1 MIPNGKLSLLLIL
14 SVELHCPSLSSAL
27 TCGAR
32 KYYHYCGNPS
42 RFTTRVRRTR
52 PSAPP
57 PRHSDQWPVRIDSSI
72 TRLYVDK
79 DSNDGTNPSP
89 ERWAKTRSRPA
100 LFTLLISIAGA
111 ILGPFLD
118 TYHSVFGVLLYEKPI
133 SLVLW
138 GSADFPGLV
147 TAWWVPELFALA
159 GFIIG
164 WLYIL
169 LDDVLPTGQVSRK
182 SPTPPTILFGIALF
196 TLQYWLSGLL
206 YQTGMD
212 RTIILNV
219 MSTIA
224 VVGFYYLDG
233 TLAGGLVSAATAMG
247 GPLIELLLLSLSRS
261 GGMGDSGYQYLDL
274 GETGFF
280 PLWIVPVY
288 FLGAQPWVIWHVE
301 FGIPLPVPR
310 SPRKVAKWMILR
322 HVQLVT
328 ILGEFPVPTVMALGD
343 ISPWADVPSIV
354 RRAGDEDLYYAV
366 SASISMVKTQTMLRP
381 YVTFCHVCPI
391 ERHTH
396 CKVVGLVTLPP
407 SKQQNVSCC
416 TLYF

>member
-288 FLGAQPWVIWHVE
+288 FLGGPAVGNLARGIWDSLAGAAVTAKGSEMDDTTTCPACNDSRRVPCPNCDGVGRYIAMGGRSIDCTSCRGRGFVLCRVCFDKYGKDPNDVE
-301 FGIPLPVPR
+301 AIR
-310 SPRKVAKWMILR
+310 
-322 HVQLVT
+322 
-328 ILGEFPVPTVMALGD
+328 
-343 ISPWADVPSIV
+343 
-354 RRAGDEDLYYAV
+354 DLL
-366 SASISMVKTQTMLRP
+366 SRMP
-381 YVTFCHVCPI
+381 D
-391 ERHTH
+391 
-396 CKVVGLVTLPP
+396 
-407 SKQQNVSCC
+407 
-416 TLYF
+416 